1 MAFERIGVGG
11 FLSFEEKKG
20 IASMKRAG
28 AAFGSLQ
35 KSAVSFGKGMS
46 QVGVGLRAAGIA
58 GIAVTAGLGI
68 GLSIAVDFEKQMSAV
83 GAITRSNTEDMTRL
97 TDEAKRQG
105 IVSVFSATESA
116 EAMEA
121 LGRAG
126 FDTSQI
132 IEGLGGVMNAAAA
145 EGIGLAESASI
156 ISRIVKSMG
165 LEIGRASNV
174 ADILVLT
181 SAKSNTNIVQLG
193 EAFKFGAPQAR
204 QMGIQTE
211 ELAAIFGKLAD
222 SGLDASTGGT
232 NFTNFLVKL
241 TKPSK
246 EGARV
251 MKKWGIELEDANKNL
266 LPIGD
271 IVDQFSKKLKGIPSA
286 TERARLA
293 TELFGIRGAK
303 AFGALESAGGK
314 AIKDLT
320 QDLLESSFG
329 IGAAAEAAERRL
341 DNLAGAFTLFK
352 SSVQSIFIGF
362 FDPLLGPFKETV
374 QDITGGLNQV
384 LDAFAGLQKNQKATA
399 DASVAAAKREVDGFA
414 KKSFVLDQ
422 LSERQRGAAKAGL
435 AAIVAQAAGEQKLSR
450 SQAAAQATSMAQFVV
465 GGLARQKLS
474 DEEKIAQKS
483 EIEGLAAIAKTRR
496 LTAAEQATL
505 RNKFIGSIN
514 AQADAETKIAGV
526 VDRAKGNSAKSFIEQ
541 AAARAKIEGQIEGAI
556 IRRERLEKIEREQ
569 GSTAATIAK
578 GVLAGLDSV
587 KAGFSSLVAGV
598 RKFGKQLKDS
608 VGEERLEQF
617 FKIATIAVLVVGAL
631 APVALAFA
639 AIGFIASAVIGPIV
653 AGLLLMAPIL
663 AVIGLAFLAVRK
675 ENETVGETVARVWN
689 TIATFID
696 DTFTNVIEP
705 FIEGFREGMG
715 PAIDLVSRTF
725 SSFFGVIK
733 TLVNEIFAIFDDGTD
748 DTATDWRE
756 VGMVVAEVLGN
767 IVAVVTGVIGSIVTG
782 FLVVTKFLV
791 TALKEPFEGL
801 FTSVKGILFGI
812 LQLFRGDFK
821 AGLKTIMLSIGDI
834 MMAPVRLFFS
844 TISKLVDLTLGA
856 FGDAIPP
863 GIRKSLNAFAA
874 STAKR
879 AVTPDRTG
887 FGFGVK
893 AGTTEAV
900 VEAADKDDKRKGG
913 LSFGAFLASE
923 EDKERAVLE
932 GFGVEASKENLA
944 TARKILARRAE
955 EEKARGKAAFE
966 AAQKGLTADV
976 NVNLK
981 NVLNQEVKACIDG
994 EDSLKNAAKHTQTI
1008 FERSG
1013 ATTEPFIRR
1022 QMRETGVVVPATAST

>member
-399 DASVAAAKREVDGFA
+399 DASVAAAKRQVDGFA
-414 KKSFVLDQ
+414 KTSFALGS

-435 AAIVAQAAGEQKLSR
+435 AALVAQAAGEKKLSR

-465 GGLARQKLS
+465 GGLVQQKLR
-474 DEEKIAQKS
+474 DEEKIARKS
-483 EIEGLAAIAKTRR
+483 EREGLAAIAKTRR
-496 LTAAEQATL
+496 LTAAEQKTL
-505 RNKFIGSIN
+505 SDRFIGSIN
-514 AQADAETKIAGV
+514 AQTGAEKASNITAIQG
-526 VDRAKGNSAKSFIEQ
+526 FIQQ
-541 AAARAKIEGQIEGAI
+541 AAARTKLEAQLEGAI
-556 IRRERLEKIEREQ
+556 DRRERLEMIEREQ
-569 GSTAATIAK
+569 GTTARVIAQ
-578 GVLAGLDSV
+578 GVLEGLDAV
-587 KAGFSSLVAGV
+587 KEGFNALVDRVRQFGASL
-598 RKFGKQLKDS
+598 KES
-608 VGEERLEQF
+608 IGEENLKQF
-617 FKIATIAVLVVGAL
+617 IKIATIAVLIVGAI
-631 APVALAFA
+631 APVILAFSALAFV
-639 AIGFIASAVIGPIV
+639 GGAVIGPIV
-653 AGLLLMAPIL
+653 TGLALIGSGLLALGGVAATVFGGIAAAAVAASGTIATAMVSAGLA
-663 AVIGLAFLAVRK
+663 IGAAFLPVVAILGVIAIVVSFVFSLLKR
-675 ENETVGETVARVWN
+675 EGESFGETFARVWVE
-689 TIATFID
+689 IVTF
-696 DTFTNVIEP
+696 FTEFVPNVVMPWVREVAAP
-705 FIEGFREGMG
+705 LGFLFDFFGTMFEGMFTTAEQVFSG
-715 PAIDLVSRTF
+715 IKDL
-725 SSFFGVIK
+725 
-733 TLVNEIFAIFDDGTD
+733 FA
-748 DTATDWRE
+748 
-756 VGMVVAEVLGN
+756 
-767 IVAVVTGVIGSIVTG
+767 
-782 FLVVTKFLV
+782 
-791 TALKEPFEGL
+791 
-801 FTSVKGILFGI
+801 
-812 LQLFRGDFK
+812 GDFK
-821 AGLKTIMLSIGDI
+821 LGLKKIGLGILDVLLL
-834 MMAPVRLFFS
+834 PFRGF
-844 TISKLVDLTLGA
+844 LGA
-856 FGDAIPP
+856 LAGIADTILEKFGSAVPA
-863 GIRKSLNAFAA
+863 GIAKSLRSFKDFGAEFAKEGVSGSLA
-874 STAKR
+874 S
-879 AVTPDRTG
+879 
-887 FGFGVK
+887 FG
-893 AGTTEAV
+893 GTV
-900 VEAADKDDKRKGG
+900 VVADKD
-913 LSFGAFLASE
+913 E
-923 EDKERAVLE
+923 EDGKTDKLVRGFTRPKVDKARLLLEESGKEIN
-932 GFGVEASKENLA
+932 KENLA
-944 TARKILARRAE
+944 VARQILARRAE
-955 EEKARGKAAFE
+955 EKQARKKAEFE
-966 AAQKGLTADV
+966 ALQKELTADV
-976 NVNLK
+976 TVNNKIDQTIDAKLC
-981 NVLNQEVKACIDG
+981 VDG
-994 EDSLKNAAKHTQTI
+994 EETVVAGARHKQTI

-1013 ATTEPFIRR
+1013 ATSEPFNRR
-1022 QMRETGVVVPATAST
+1022 QMRETGVIVPATART